1 MNNVSP
7 LPPPSAAFTLD
18 VNNDLVLPVLL
29 PVISSVSLDEIA
41 QQVQELLT
49 QQVGCVVKRW
59 MMLNVAQGK

>member
-7 LPPPSAAFTLD
+7 LPPPSAASTLD